1 MELLIAAFITGLFGS
16 MHCAGMCGPLA
27 IAFNMRGG
35 GNSFLNAVIYNAS
48 RIFAYA
54 LLGLIFGLI
63 GFGFSLAGWQ
73 QIISIL
79 SGILILIFVFGK
91 KYFSGLNNGNSFF
104 QKFVN
109 KIRSLIQQQFSK
121 HTLRSASALGFLNG
135 LLPCGLVYIA
145 IAGAVV
151 SGNALDGSLYMI
163 LFGLGT
169 FPLMFFF
176 AVSGNYLSVKKRLL
190 LRKSLPVFSIIIA
203 CLLII
208 RGLNLGIPYLSPQF
222 EAQHQAVVCCTP
234 E

>member
-1 MELLIAAFITGLFGS
+1 MELFIAAFITGLFGS

-35 GNSFLNAVIYNAS
+35 TNSFMHAVAYNAS

-54 LLGLIFGLI
+54 MLGFIFGLI

-73 QIISIL
+73 QIITICA
-79 SGILILIFVFGK
+79 GAVILIFVFGK
-91 KYFSGLNNGNSFF
+91 KYLAGEKNGNSVF
-104 QKFVN
+104 QKMIN
-109 KIRSLIQQQFSK
+109 SIRARIQKQFSK
-121 HTLRSASALGFLNG
+121 HTMQASFALGFLNG

-145 IAGAVV
+145 LAGAVV
-151 SGNALDGSLYMI
+151 SGNIYDGTFYMV

-190 LRKSLPVFSIIIA
+190 LRKALPAFSVVIA

-222 EAQHQAVVCCTP
+222 EAAQQAAVCCSP